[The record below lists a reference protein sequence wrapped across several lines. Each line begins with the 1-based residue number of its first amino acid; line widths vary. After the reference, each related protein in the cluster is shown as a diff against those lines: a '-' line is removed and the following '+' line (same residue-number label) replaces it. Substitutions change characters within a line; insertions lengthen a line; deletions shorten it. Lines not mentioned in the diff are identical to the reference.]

1 MPEPQLQQLTADEAT
16 EILTKYV
23 HRNLGVAASVGMP
36 SYREDYQV
44 WETWVSG
51 VEGYVKAYIVR
62 LGATNGEWVCRHIT
76 VMDSAPAPRRGEA

>member
-1 MPEPQLQQLTADEAT
+1 MPEPQQQQLTAAEAS
-16 EILTKYV
+16 EILTTYV
-23 HRNLGVAASVGMP
+23 RRNLGAAAAVGMP

-62 LGATNGEWVCRHIT
+62 LGASHGEWVCRHIT
-76 VMDSAPAPRRGEA
+76 VMDSAPGPRRGEG